1 MKQQGIGSS
10 LGSGGTTLMNV
21 GPANSCSVSGEAS
34 LSTGALGFLSH
45 RSVEGARLAGL
56 LTALQLVRDSSRPAR
71 SPPSMPHATR
81 PARSPPSVSD
91 ATRLA
96 RSPPPMSDATRL
108 TRSPPLIFDSTRP
121 TRSPPVKFDAAARIK
136 NLLSIHLRLADA
148 RPGFPSVRDVL
159 SNVAIGAD
167 GGVGSSAGRTAAIL
181 ILPCQEQRPK
191 TKEAGKGTKSTNPN
205 SIDGGR
211 RRRLTRFDLRVPP
224 ITLLPTRELRN
235 ERESRGTYVIPV
247 STYF

>member
-1 MKQQGIGSS
+1 
-10 LGSGGTTLMNV
+10 MNV
-21 GPANSCSVSGEAS
+21 GPANSCSASGAAS

-71 SPPSMPHATR
+71 SPPPMPNATR
-81 PARSPPSVSD
+81 P
-91 ATRLA
+91 A

-108 TRSPPLIFDSTRP
+108 TRSPPLISDSTRP
-121 TRSPPVKFDAAARIK
+121 TRSPPVKSDAAARII

-148 RPGFPSVRDVL
+148 RPGFPSVRGVL

-191 TKEAGKGTKSTNPN
+191 TKEAEKETKSTNPN
-205 SIDGGR
+205 SIGSTEEEEGDLLDLIFVFR
-211 RRRLTRFDLRVPP
+211 RSPRC
-224 ITLLPTRELRN
+224 PTRELRN
-235 ERESRGTYVIPV
+235 ERESRGTYVVPV

>member
-1 MKQQGIGSS
+1 
-10 LGSGGTTLMNV
+10 MNV
-21 GPANSCSVSGEAS
+21 GPANSCSASGAAS

-45 RSVEGARLAGL
+45 RSVKGARLAGL
-56 LTALQLVRDSSRPAR
+56 FTALQLVRDSSRPAR
-71 SPPSMPHATR
+71 SPPPMPNVAR

-91 ATRLA
+91 ATRPA

-108 TRSPPLIFDSTRP
+108 TRSLPLISDSTRP
-121 TRSPPVKFDAAARIK
+121 TRSPPVKSDAAARII
-136 NLLSIHLRLADA
+136 NLLSIHLRVADA

-191 TKEAGKGTKSTNPN
+191 TKEAEKGTKSTNPN
-205 SIDGGR
+205 SIGSTEEEEGDLLDLIFVFR
-211 RRRLTRFDLRVPP
+211 RSPCR
-224 ITLLPTRELRN
+224 PTRELRN
-235 ERESRGTYVIPV
+235 ESESRGTYVVPV
-247 STYF
+247 STYL